1 MSNENEKEEEKYFLL
16 QLSRLKEKDDE
27 YNRNRIISK
36 EDNEKRLNLAIV
48 ESIIEGDKENKK
60 QRNSIISKRST
71 FISTRSIKSLKVKFK
86 DEKPGES
93 SKKKNENKN
102 ENINNSALFEIKEE
116 KEKEE
121 KEEKKENDKEEPQ
134 SRPTL
139 EKPKDVKKLRR
150 YKTDGNL
157 AAFGGDSKAA
167 EEERRNRMAKKLNRA
182 RQVAKNNEKKNRYIK
197 SADITMKAN
206 SLQKKLSDLKDYDK
220 NE

>member
-1 MSNENEKEEEKYFLL
+1 MNIV
-16 QLSRLKEKDDE
+16 
-27 YNRNRIISK
+27 NRIISK

-93 SKKKNENKN
+93 SEKKNENKN

-116 KEKEE
+116 KE

-167 EEERRNRMAKKLNRA
+167 EKERRNRMAKKLNRA